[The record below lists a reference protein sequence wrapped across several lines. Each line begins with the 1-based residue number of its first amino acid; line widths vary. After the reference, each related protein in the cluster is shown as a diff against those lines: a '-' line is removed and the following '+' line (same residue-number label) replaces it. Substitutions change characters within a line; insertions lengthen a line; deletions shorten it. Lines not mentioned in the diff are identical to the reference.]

1 MLDLRTTIES
11 DDTEE
16 ETDTAKPR
24 AVYRTDAGRVVFG
37 GGGITPDVVVNDSA
51 LHLADLALQQ
61 ALGSQVSHFRDAL
74 TADVLA
80 LKGSNP
86 LPSPSAA
93 TTTTMRDGLRD
104 QMKKHGVTM
113 SHQTFEQLSPT
124 IDRWLHNEMVRYQFG
139 TDAAFR
145 VEMRTDTTFLT
156 ALDLATHAA
165 DARELVLHPPKPSD
179 LRGAVSDRVADRS
192 EDRAPIR

>member
-1 MLDLRTTIES
+1 M
-11 DDTEE
+11 
-16 ETDTAKPR
+16 
-24 AVYRTDAGRVVFG
+24 VFG

-165 DARELVLHPPKPSD
+165 DARELVYTTPKPSD